1 MKVWFCNF
9 IAKILKL
16 YLLIT
21 FILED
26 LLWNNLNV
34 FISSYR
40 LTQLAN
46 YEQDSKIQFVIDA
59 VYAFAY
65 ALDDLKSTV
74 CPTWKGVCPAMSSY
88 DGGEFYKNYLLKVD
102 FKGKLICQDIFWMIS
117 YDTYTFAFNHV

>member
-1 MKVWFCNF
+1 M
-9 IAKILKL
+9 
-16 YLLIT
+16 
-21 FILED
+21 
-26 LLWNNLNV
+26 NV

-102 FKGKLICQDIFWMIS
+102 FKGKKISLDTFWMIS
-117 YDTYTFAFNHV
+117 YDTSSMIFLNKIHVQG

>member
-1 MKVWFCNF
+1 MGEDVFECDVDQSSGDRRNWRGHRRGRGRSSG
-9 IAKILKL
+9 AK
-16 YLLIT
+16 YR
-21 FILED
+21 D
-26 LLWNNLNV
+26 LCDPG
-34 FISSYR
+34 FR

-102 FKGKLICQDIFWMIS
+102 FKDVANSSVKF
-117 YDTYTFAFNHV
+117 

>member
-1 MKVWFCNF
+1 MTIV
-9 IAKILKL
+9 
-16 YLLIT
+16 
-21 FILED
+21 
-26 LLWNNLNV
+26 
-34 FISSYR
+34 ISSYR

-102 FKGKLICQDIFWMIS
+102 FKGKKIS
-117 YDTYTFAFNHV
+117 